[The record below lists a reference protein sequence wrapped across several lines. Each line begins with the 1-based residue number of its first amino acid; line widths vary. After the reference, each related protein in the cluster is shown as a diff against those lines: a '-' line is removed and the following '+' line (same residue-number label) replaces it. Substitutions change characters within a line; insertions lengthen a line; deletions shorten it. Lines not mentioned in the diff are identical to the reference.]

1 MDEEKEKEKKEEK
14 VEKEAASAKEKSK
27 EEKEEKKEKSATKD
41 EKVILSHQTLF
52 LGQDMP
58 DGYLVETNAFTNV
71 HFWNLPLHM
80 LESRLADDIRRKVM
94 DFIPF

>member
-71 HFWNLPLHM
+71 HLINIFGQGSLPHCWW
-80 LESRLADDIRRKVM
+80 
-94 DFIPF
+94 